1 MASRTYSKIIAFR
14 RARRDNFYKGRLVME
29 VVYRCCCGID
39 VHKKVIV
46 ACLVNGGEQELREF
60 GTTTSEI
67 KTLANWLTESGCE
80 MIAMESTG
88 VFWKPL
94 YNLFELMDLDA
105 MIVNAAHMKA
115 LPGRKTDV
123 KDAEWIAD
131 LLRHGLL
138 KASYIPNREQR
149 ELREITRYRKSL
161 TEERC
166 REVNR
171 LQKILEGANI
181 KLDSV
186 VKDITGKSAR
196 KLLQRIIDDDIPD
209 SDEVSKLVHGRMRP
223 KLDQIVASIE
233 GITTPLQRKLLA
245 QIIDHIDD
253 LNRRIGEL
261 DKLVQEYMAEYEAA
275 IEAIDE
281 IPGIARRSAEVILA
295 EIGLDMGRF
304 PSAAHLCSWAGVCPG
319 NYQSA
324 GRRKHGKTTKGN
336 KALKTILTQCA
347 KSAKTVKSSYFFAQY
362 QRISARR
369 GKNRATLAVAHSM
382 LIAIYHILKNKTA
395 FHDLGSDYYDSFNR
409 DRKINSYLKRLK
421 ALGWE
426 PDAIPSSA

>member
-1 MASRTYSKIIAFR
+1 
-14 RARRDNFYKGRLVME
+14 ME

-46 ACLVNGGEQELREF
+46 ACLINGGEQELREF

-67 KTLANWLTESGCE
+67 KTLANWLIESGCE

-138 KASYIPNREQR
+138 RASYIPSREQR

-196 KLLQRIIDDDIPD
+196 KLLQRIIDNDIPD
-209 SDEVSKLVHGRMRP
+209 SDEVSRLIHGRMRS
-223 KLDQIVASIE
+223 KLDQIVASID

-261 DKLVQEYMAEYEAA
+261 DKLVQAYMAEYEAA
-275 IEAIDE
+275 IEALDE

-295 EIGLDMGRF
+295 EIGIDMSRF
-304 PSAAHLCSWAGVCPG
+304 PSAAHLCSWAGICPG

-347 KSAKTVKSSYFFAQY
+347 KSAKTVKSSYFSAQY
-362 QRISARR
+362 QRITARR

-382 LIAIYHILKNKTA
+382 LIAIYHILSKKVA
-395 FHDLGSDYYDSFNR
+395 FRDLGADYYDSFNR

-426 PDAIPSSA
+426 PDPIPSSA

>member
-1 MASRTYSKIIAFR
+1 
-14 RARRDNFYKGRLVME
+14 ME

-223 KLDQIVASIE
+223 KLEQIVASIE

-409 DRKINSYLKRLK
+409 DRKINIYLKRLK

-426 PDAIPSSA
+426 PDAISSSA